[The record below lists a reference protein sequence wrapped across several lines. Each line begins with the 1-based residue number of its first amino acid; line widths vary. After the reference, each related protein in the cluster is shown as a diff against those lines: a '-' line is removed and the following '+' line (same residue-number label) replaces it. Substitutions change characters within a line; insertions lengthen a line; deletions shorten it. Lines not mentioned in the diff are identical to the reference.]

1 MKLKTMLLA
10 SAAVMFA
17 GSAMAADLTN
27 PFYAPS
33 EGEFTSDTAVAHE
46 RTSYKHG
53 VAADKQ
59 TVLGEK
65 LTYGVTDQLA
75 VWGAVTNY
83 FDTNHEYNNDHN
95 FTYNI
100 GTGYNM
106 RDGNILAQV
115 AAEYT
120 TFNPKDFY
128 GHKNFKART
137 NNGNDR
143 WVKVLDG
150 TIKLG
155 YDMGDGLTPYVT
167 YNLSGNIDAADRYLE
182 QSVKAGVHKYD
193 GNWAVDAGVRY
204 DFETDGKNTNQ
215 WFAEAEVDYYV
226 RENIALGVF
235 GDYFLAGNGSD
246 DIHYDYTA
254 GARVKVLF

>member
-27 PFYAPS
+27 PFYTPD
-33 EGEFTSDTAVAHE
+33 EGAFTSDTAVAHN

-75 VWGAVTNY
+75 VWGAVTNF
-83 FDTNHEYNNDHN
+83 FDTNHEFNNDHN
-95 FTYNI
+95 FEYNV
-100 GTGYNM
+100 GASYNM
-106 RDGNILAQV
+106 REGNVLAQV

-120 TFNPKDFY
+120 TLNPKDFY

-137 NNGNDR
+137 DHNDR

-150 TIKLG
+150 TVKLG
-155 YDMGDGLTPYVT
+155 YDMGDGLTPYVA
-167 YNLSGNIDAADRYLE
+167 YNLSGDVDVADRYLD

-193 GNWAVDAGVRY
+193 GDWAVDAGVRY
-204 DFETDGKNTNQ
+204 DFNTDGKNTNQ
-215 WFAEAEVDYYV
+215 WYAEAEVDYYV
-226 RENIALGVF
+226 RENVALGMF
-235 GDYFLAGNGSD
+235 GECFLGGNGAD

-254 GARVKVLF
+254 GAHVKVLF

>member
-1 MKLKTMLLA
+1 MKYKIMLLA

-27 PFYAPS
+27 PFYTPN
-33 EGEFTSDTAVAHE
+33 EGAFTSDTAVAHN
-46 RTSYKHG
+46 RVSYKHG

-83 FDTNHEYNNDHN
+83 FDTNHEFNNDHN
-95 FTYNI
+95 FEYNV
-100 GTGYNM
+100 GTSYNM
-106 RDGNILAQV
+106 RNGNVLAQV
-115 AAEYT
+115 DAEYT
-120 TFNPKDFY
+120 TANPKDFY

-137 NNGNDR
+137 GHSDR
-143 WVKVLDG
+143 WVKILDG
-150 TIKLG
+150 TVKLG
-155 YDMGDGLTPYVT
+155 YDMGEGLTPYVA
-167 YNLSGNIDAADRYLE
+167 YNLLGNVDVADRYLD

-193 GNWAVDAGVRY
+193 GDWAVDAVVRY
-204 DFETDGKNTNQ
+204 DFNTDGKNSNK
-215 WFAEAEVDYYV
+215 WFAEAAVGYYV
-226 RENIALGVF
+226 RDNVALGMF

-246 DIHYDYTA
+246 EIRYDYTA
-254 GARVKVLF
+254 GAHVKVLF

>member
-1 MKLKTMLLA
+1 MKYKTMLLA

-27 PFYAPS
+27 PFYTPN
-33 EGEFTSDTAVAHE
+33 EGAFTSDTAVAHN
-46 RTSYKHG
+46 RVSYKHG

-83 FDTNHEYNNDHN
+83 FDTNHEFNNDHN
-95 FTYNI
+95 FEYNV
-100 GTGYNM
+100 GTSYNM
-106 RDGNILAQV
+106 REGNVLAQV

-120 TFNPKDFY
+120 TANPKDFY
-128 GHKNFKART
+128 GKKDAKEA
-137 NNGNDR
+137 NGGYDR
-143 WVKVLDG
+143 WEKYLEG
-150 TIKLG
+150 ELKLG
-155 YDMGDGLTPYVT
+155 YDMGDGLVPYVT
-167 YNLSGNIDAADRYLE
+167 YKLTGQVDIADRELD

-193 GNWAVDAGVRY
+193 GDWAVDAGVRY
-204 DFETDGKNTNQ
+204 DFNTDGKNSNK
-215 WFAEAEVDYYV
+215 WFAEAAVDYYV
-226 RENIALGVF
+226 RDNVALGMF

-246 DIHYDYTA
+246 EIRYDYTA
-254 GARVKVLF
+254 GAHVKVLF